1 MMKRLILIAI
11 SLVVTFI
18 LCYLIYTKFQVKK
31 ADVKISERNNILQ
44 KNRIT
49 LKVGETFKIELGENA
64 SIGFSNCWINS
75 QKCSSVIDVKKWYV
89 CSKEEKEG
97 CKGCGGTVYW
107 KFKAV
112 MIGVDT
118 IKIKSCPTGR
128 KQKKCSSFQEDSI
141 YYKEDIKY
149 SLKYNRAII
158 VRVVN

>member
-1 MMKRLILIAI
+1 MKRLIFIAI
-11 SLVVTFI
+11 SLIVTII
-18 LCYLIYTKFQVKK
+18 LCYFFYSKFQVKK
-31 ADVKISERNNILQ
+31 VDEIIPERNKTLL
-44 KNRIT
+44 KNNIT

-75 QKCSSVIDVKKWYV
+75 QKCSSVIDVKKWYLS
-89 CSKEEKEG
+89 SKEEKEG
-97 CKGCGGTVYW
+97 CEGCGGNVYW
-107 KFKAV
+107 EFKAV

-149 SLKYNRAII
+149 SPKYNRAII
-158 VRVVN
+158 VRVVH